1 MKRPCEKDNK
11 RHYSKKDDCR
21 MIRTVAQ
28 GVLGPGADPG
38 VLDPGADPGVLGPGA
53 DPACKVRVVAI
64 LVTLLVVKS
73 HNSFATVREMKHTS

>member
-38 VLDPGADPGVLGPGA
+38 VLGPGA
-53 DPACKVRVVAI
+53 GPACKVRGGAI

>member
-28 GVLGPGADPG
+28 GVLGPGAG
-38 VLDPGADPGVLGPGA
+38 
-53 DPACKVRVVAI
+53 PACKVRAI
-64 LVTLLVVKS
+64 LVTLLAVKS

>member
-38 VLDPGADPGVLGPGA
+38 VLGPGA
-53 DPACKVRVVAI
+53 GPACKVRVVAI